1 MEFAASEMRSPPAA
15 SALPPAFV
23 PSDWKP
29 SISARMNL
37 IQFIMRNMKKPI
49 LSVMLMR
56 YCILSPVMNFIVSS
70 HVACTIVR
78 MTRSRRQ

>member
-1 MEFAASEMRSPPAA
+1 
-15 SALPPAFV
+15 
-23 PSDWKP
+23 
-29 SISARMNL
+29 MNL

-78 MTRSRRQ
+78 MTRSRRQYGVMLPAPGVMTLSR